1 MLTLDVSKGS
11 GPMFYKTILI
21 NFWVQAPRWVRLLI
35 IFAAGGLAG
44 LGQAPFDV
52 PIFMLFGLGLGIW
65 AAGQPSTISYFGN
78 GWALGF
84 GYFAVALAWIMQPF
98 LVDWQ
103 ATGWM
108 APLALTAMAG
118 GLAVFWGAAFAIVKG
133 RKPLLICVA
142 LFTSELTRT
151 YLFTGFPWAL
161 IGYVWIDTPLYQ
173 LSAFI
178 GPHGITLLTIVMAYW
193 LANSRLPYKIALMVL
208 AAIMQLSPDIEITEP
223 KNGAAVVRLIHPNVA
238 QTDKWDPDRMEGIYQ
253 RHLEMTDTDAIVNL
267 IVWPETSVYLP
278 IPLAQREIAA
288 VAHGAYVIV
297 GYQSTSVNN
306 QHFNT
311 LGIISPTGDL
321 AVEYHKSRLVP
332 FGEYLP
338 FAGLAA
344 LFGVQRGGFSSGD
357 GPSTIYL
364 PGIGNIQP
372 LICYEGIFP
381 QFVGRTDIR
390 PDLLV
395 LITNDAWFGQ
405 GQGPAQH
412 FAQARAR
419 AIELGLPMVR
429 VANRGVSTVIDG
441 NGAYGANLQVEDI
454 GFIDLNIPASL
465 SPTFYS
471 RYPWL
476 LTFFMTLFLL
486 GLVFLKCNKT

>member
-1 MLTLDVSKGS
+1 MLD
-11 GPMFYKTILI
+11 KTIPI
-21 NFWVQAPRWVRLLI
+21 NFWDQAPRWLRLSMV
-35 IFAAGGLAG
+35 FAAGGLAG

-52 PIFMLFGLGLGIW
+52 PILTLFGLGLGVW
-65 AAGQPSTISYFGN
+65 AVGQSSTHSHFAH
-78 GWALGF
+78 GWMLGV
-84 GYFAVALAWIMQPF
+84 GYFAVTLTWIMQPF

-108 APLALTAMAG
+108 APFALTAMAA
-118 GLAVFWGAAFAIVKG
+118 GLAVFWGAAFAIVRG

-142 LFTSELTRT
+142 LFAAELART

-173 LSAFI
+173 LAAFI
-178 GPHGITLLTIVMAYW
+178 GPHGMTLLTITMAYW
-193 LANSRLPYKIALMVL
+193 LAHAWSPYRLGLIALAVIL
-208 AAIMQLSPDIEITEP
+208 QLTPNIEAFAP
-223 KNGAAVVRLIHPNVA
+223 PHSVAVVRLIHPNVA
-238 QTDKWDPDRMEGIYQ
+238 QADKWNPDRMEGIYQ
-253 RHLEMTDTDAIVNL
+253 RHIELMDTEAGVDL

-278 IPLAQREIAA
+278 IPMAQSEIAA
-288 VAHGAYVIV
+288 AAQGAYVIV
-297 GYQSTSVNN
+297 GYQSNSSDN
-306 QHFNT
+306 QYFNT
-311 LGIISPTGDL
+311 LGIISPKGDL
-321 AVEYHKSRLVP
+321 EAEYHKSRLVP
-332 FGEYLP
+332 FGEYIP

-344 LFGVQRGGFSSGD
+344 FFGVQRDMFSFGD
-357 GPSTIYL
+357 GPSTVYL
-364 PGIGNIQP
+364 PGVGNIQP

-395 LITNDAWFGQ
+395 LITNDAWFGK

-441 NGAYGANLQVEDI
+441 NGAYGASLQVDDA
-454 GFIDLNIPASL
+454 GFIDLAIPASL
-465 SPTFYS
+465 PPTFFAK
-471 RYPWL
+471 YPWVI
-476 LTFFMTLFLL
+476 TFLMTLFLVSVA
-486 GLVFLKCNKT
+486 LVKRPRI

>member
-11 GPMFYKTILI
+11 GPMFYKPILI
-21 NFWVQAPRWVRLLI
+21 NFWLQAPRWVRLLT

-44 LGQAPFDV
+44 LGQAPFDI

-238 QTDKWDPDRMEGIYQ
+238 QTDKWDPDRMKGIYQ

-306 QHFNT
+306 KHFNT

-338 FAGLAA
+338 FSGLAA
-344 LFGVQRGGFSSGD
+344 LFGVQRDGFSSGE

-454 GFIDLNIPASL
+454 GFIDQNIPASL
-465 SPTFYS
+465 TPTFYS

-486 GLVFLKCNKT
+486 GSAFIKCNKT

>member
-1 MLTLDVSKGS
+1 
-11 GPMFYKTILI
+11 MFCKTILI
-21 NFWVQAPRWVRLLI
+21 NSWVKAPRWIRLLTI
-35 IFAAGGLAG
+35 LAAGGLAG

-52 PIFMLFGLGLGIW
+52 PIFTLLGLGLGIW
-65 AAGQPSTISYFGN
+65 AAGQPSTISYFAN
-78 GWALGF
+78 GWILGV

-98 LVDWQ
+98 LVNWQ

-108 APLALTAMAG
+108 APLALTAIAA

-142 LFTSELTRT
+142 LFASELART

-173 LSAFI
+173 LAAFI
-178 GPHGITLLTIVMAYW
+178 GPHGITLLTIIMAYW
-193 LANSRLPYKIALMVL
+193 LANARLQYRFAIMAL
-208 AAIMQLSPDIEITEP
+208 AAIMQLSPDIKIIEP
-223 KNGAAVVRLIHPNVA
+223 KHGAAVVRLIHPNVA

-253 RHLEMTDTDAIVNL
+253 RHIKLTDTDTIVNL

-278 IPLAQREIAA
+278 ISLAQREIAA
-288 VAHGAYVIV
+288 AARGAHVVV
-297 GYQSTSVNN
+297 GYQSTSSNN

-321 AVEYHKSRLVP
+321 EVEYHKSRLVP
-332 FGEYLP
+332 FGEFLP
-338 FAGLAA
+338 FAELAA
-344 LFGVQRGGFSSGD
+344 LFGVQRDGFSSGE
-357 GPSTIYL
+357 GPSTINI

-381 QFVGRTDIR
+381 QFVGRTYIR

-429 VANRGVSTVIDG
+429 VANRGVSTVIHG

-454 GFIDLNIPASL
+454 GFIDLTIPVSL
-465 SPTFYS
+465 PATFFA

-476 LTFFMTLFLL
+476 LTFFMVIFLL
-486 GLVFLKCNKT
+486 SADFLKRRII

>member
-1 MLTLDVSKGS
+1 MY
-11 GPMFYKTILI
+11 YKTILI
-21 NFWVQAPRWVRLLI
+21 NYWAQAPGWVRLLTV
-35 IFAAGGLAG
+35 FVAGGLAG

-65 AAGQPSTISYFGN
+65 AIGQPSTISCFAN
-78 GWALGF
+78 GWVLGV
-84 GYFAVALAWIMQPF
+84 GYFAVALAWITQPF

-108 APLALTAMAG
+108 APLALTAMAT

-133 RKPLLICVA
+133 RQPLLICVA
-142 LFTSELTRT
+142 LFASELART

-173 LSAFI
+173 LAAFI
-178 GPHGITLLTIVMAYW
+178 GPHGMNLLTIVMAY
-193 LANSRLPYKIALMVL
+193 LLVNGRLPYKLAVMAS
-208 AAIMQLSPDIEITEP
+208 AAIMQLSSDIGMMEP
-223 KNGAAVVRLIHPNVA
+223 KHGAAVVRLIHPNVA
-238 QTDKWDPDRMEGIYQ
+238 QADKWDPDRMEGIYQ
-253 RHLEMTDTDAIVNL
+253 RHIELTDTDAIVDL

-288 VAHGAYVIV
+288 VAHGAHVIV
-297 GYQSTSVNN
+297 GYQSISSNN

-321 AVEYHKSRLVP
+321 EKEYHKSRLVP

-344 LFGVQRGGFSSGD
+344 LFGVQRDGFSPGE
-357 GPSTIYL
+357 GPSTLYL

-429 VANRGVSTVIDG
+429 VANRGVSTLIDG
-441 NGAYGANLQVEDI
+441 NGAYSSSLEVEDI
-454 GFIDLNIPASL
+454 GFVDLTIPPSL
-465 SPTFYS
+465 PPTFFA

-476 LTFFMTLFLL
+476 LTFFMAIFLL
-486 GLVFLKCNKT
+486 GSAFLKRRSM

>member
-1 MLTLDVSKGS
+1 MY
-11 GPMFYKTILI
+11 YKTILI
-21 NFWVQAPRWVRLLI
+21 NYWAQAPGWVRLLTV
-35 IFAAGGLAG
+35 FVAGGLAG

-65 AAGQPSTISYFGN
+65 AIGQPSTISCFAN
-78 GWALGF
+78 GWVLGV
-84 GYFAVALAWIMQPF
+84 GYFAVALAWITQPF
-98 LVDWQ
+98 LLDWQ

-108 APLALTAMAG
+108 APLALTAMAT

-133 RKPLLICVA
+133 RQPLLICVA
-142 LFTSELTRT
+142 LFASELART

-173 LSAFI
+173 LAAFI
-178 GPHGITLLTIVMAYW
+178 GPHGMNLLTIVMAY
-193 LANSRLPYKIALMVL
+193 LLVNGRLPYKLAVMAS
-208 AAIMQLSPDIEITEP
+208 AAIMQLSSDIGMMEP
-223 KNGAAVVRLIHPNVA
+223 KHGAAVVRLIHPNVA
-238 QTDKWDPDRMEGIYQ
+238 QADKWDPDRMEGIYQ
-253 RHLEMTDTDAIVNL
+253 RHIELTDTDAIVDL

-288 VAHGAYVIV
+288 VAHGAHVIV
-297 GYQSTSVNN
+297 GYQSISSNN

-321 AVEYHKSRLVP
+321 EKEYHKSRLVP

-344 LFGVQRGGFSSGD
+344 LFGVQRDGFSPGE
-357 GPSTIYL
+357 GPSTLYL

-372 LICYEGIFP
+372 LICYDGIFP

-429 VANRGVSTVIDG
+429 VANRGVSTLIDG
-441 NGAYGANLQVEDI
+441 NGAYSSSLEVEDI
-454 GFIDLNIPASL
+454 GFVDLTIPPSL
-465 SPTFYS
+465 PPTFLA

-476 LTFFMTLFLL
+476 LTFFMAIFLL
-486 GLVFLKCNKT
+486 GSAFLKRRSM